1 MRTPPHGRSWLIFA
15 RGALG
20 ACAVEALAMSLAAL
34 ALAAPLPAT
43 AAARAADQL
52 EPAAKRVPLAQG
64 LVFTVTSH
72 VGLVTNRGSVP
83 VADTEIVYSVA
94 AADANRVTLHFLL
107 SAASGTAA
115 GKLIEPAP
123 KSFTRIVRREDLQS
137 AMREK
142 VLFGSDDPELL
153 PGQTFAGTSAAV
165 LAALAG
171 SGKVAFVLGINEPE
185 QGLAGLSSVADALP
199 DASSGTGVS
208 PIFTSALQMLLGSPA
223 RHYYRGVLTRV
234 GRDEPFSVLLDG
246 RRSILPAVHV
256 RGELKFADRTITPEL
271 WWLDEPGNPLTLKWA
286 IGGSYEIVTRIDRP
300 PAQSGSAGGGT
311 AAARVAAGLA
321 GHACRAELA
330 GVYFTTGS
338 AQVLDASFPALR
350 RFAALVAQHPDW
362 DLTIE
367 GHTDNIGSAE
377 YNLDLSTRRAEAVR
391 QALVGR
397 FGVSAARLKSKGFG
411 LTRPVESNATDQGRA
426 HNRRVEVSRRCAA

>member
-1 MRTPPHGRSWLIFA
+1 
-15 RGALG
+15 
-20 ACAVEALAMSLAAL
+20 MSLAAL

-199 DASSGTGVS
+199 DAGSGTGVS
-208 PIFTSALQMLLGSPA
+208 PIFTSGLQMLLGSPA

-300 PAQSGSAGGGT
+300 PPAQGGSGAGG
-311 AAARVAAGLA
+311 AAPVAAGLTSR
-321 GHACRAELA
+321 ACRAELT

-338 AQVLDASFPALR
+338 AQVLDVSMPALQ
-350 RFAALVAQHPDW
+350 RFAALIAQHPEW

-377 YNLDLSTRRAEAVR
+377 YNLDLSTRRAESVR

-397 FGVSAARLKSKGFG
+397 FGVAAAKLKAKGYG
-411 LTRPVESNATDQGRA
+411 LTRPVESNATDPGRA
-426 HNRRVEVSRRCAA
+426 HNRRVEVSRRCGA